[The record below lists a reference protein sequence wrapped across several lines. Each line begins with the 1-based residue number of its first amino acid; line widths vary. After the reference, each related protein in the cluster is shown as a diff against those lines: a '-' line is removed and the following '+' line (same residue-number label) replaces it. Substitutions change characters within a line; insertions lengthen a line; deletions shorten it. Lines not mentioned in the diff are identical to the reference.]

1 VKMAHLA
8 GKTNGDHVGKIM
20 INKKGTK
27 VP

>member
-1 VKMAHLA
+1 MAHLA